1 VTKKAEA
8 TAAFFASG
16 ARNGGRRGV
25 SLSMLRKLRMKSPE
39 TFDDVV
45 TRFPVLDVVIRNLN
59 CNDADKKF
67 LRELFLEVYRVAV
80 DDTQRQYE
88 ELL

>member
-1 VTKKAEA
+1 
-8 TAAFFASG
+8 
-16 ARNGGRRGV
+16 
-25 SLSMLRKLRMKSPE
+25 MLRNLKMRKPE

-45 TRFPVLDVVIRNLN
+45 TRIPVLDVVVRNLN

-80 DDTQRQYE
+80 DDTQRHYE
-88 ELL
+88 ELP